1 MEGNTI
7 TSQQQF
13 GGPELMAFD
22 GVEECVPYDH
32 PNNAEAIEDQQEAL
46 ETFFH
51 RNVLPYIYGCDPD
64 SVDPEFM
71 CPTFGVKSVN
81 KVVED
86 GNFSPDPFY
95 IIMDLVIAIQD

>member
-1 MEGNTI
+1 
-7 TSQQQF
+7 
-13 GGPELMAFD
+13 
-22 GVEECVPYDH
+22 
-32 PNNAEAIEDQQEAL
+32 
-46 ETFFH
+46 
-51 RNVLPYIYGCDPD
+51 
-64 SVDPEFM
+64 M